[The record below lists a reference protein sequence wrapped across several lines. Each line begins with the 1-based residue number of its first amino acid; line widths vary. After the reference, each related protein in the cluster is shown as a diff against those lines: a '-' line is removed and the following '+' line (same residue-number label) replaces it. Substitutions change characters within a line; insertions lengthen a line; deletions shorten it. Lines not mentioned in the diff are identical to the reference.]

1 MIIYMLFALTHS
13 NLSGQLPA
21 ETGIILRFT
30 EIVKVRHSIGTYF
43 WNRYKHNR
51 FDPDGWRVWISNR

>member
-51 FDPDGWRVWISNR
+51 FDPDG